1 MIPFN
6 KVYTTNNEIEYIKD
20 AINRKH
26 VSGDGYYTK
35 KVANFMEQK
44 FNTKKALMTT
54 SCSSA
59 LDIAA
64 ILLNLKEGDEVI
76 MPSYTFV
83 STANSV
89 VLRGAKP
96 VFADINKETLNID
109 PEDIK
114 RKITK
119 NTKAIFVVH
128 YAGVACD
135 MDKIMKIAKKNN
147 LLVVEDAA
155 QGVNAKY
162 KGKYLGTIGDIGCYS
177 FHETKNYSSG
187 EGGAILINKDEKLCR
202 KSEIV
207 REKGTNRS
215 QFFRGEVDKYTW
227 VDKGSS
233 YLPSDILAAFLWAQ
247 FEKMDEIQQKRKSIY
262 KNYYKGLKK
271 LQDKGVL
278 TLPIIS
284 KECESNYHTFHI
296 LLNSEKERNS
306 LMYKLKEKNIG
317 AVFHYIPLHTSPMG
331 ERLGYKLGDLP
342 NTENLSGRL
351 LRLPMYIELSL
362 EDQNYIINEISKMF
376 L

>member
-135 MDKIMKIAKKNN
+135 MDKI
-147 LLVVEDAA
+147 
-155 QGVNAKY
+155 
-162 KGKYLGTIGDIGCYS
+162 
-177 FHETKNYSSG
+177 
-187 EGGAILINKDEKLCR
+187 
-202 KSEIV
+202 
-207 REKGTNRS
+207 
-215 QFFRGEVDKYTW
+215 
-227 VDKGSS
+227 
-233 YLPSDILAAFLWAQ
+233 
-247 FEKMDEIQQKRKSIY
+247 
-262 KNYYKGLKK
+262 
-271 LQDKGVL
+271 
-278 TLPIIS
+278 
-284 KECESNYHTFHI
+284 
-296 LLNSEKERNS
+296 
-306 LMYKLKEKNIG
+306 
-317 AVFHYIPLHTSPMG
+317 
-331 ERLGYKLGDLP
+331 
-342 NTENLSGRL
+342 
-351 LRLPMYIELSL
+351 
-362 EDQNYIINEISKMF
+362 
-376 L
+376 